1 MAFDLRLDHLGLAT
15 TNLESARRAYE
26 RLGFTL
32 SPRSMH
38 AGSTAA
44 GGPVVPWGSGNHC
57 AMFENGYLELL
68 GLVDASLPS
77 NVKQMVARYE
87 GLHIVALECA
97 SADETYSHA
106 VASGIASREPI
117 TLERDAS
124 FGVDGGITRRAGFR
138 NVYLDPVAY
147 PEARFILIEHRTP
160 DVLWQPHL
168 LQHPNGAVGLEA
180 VYLVSA
186 DVADT
191 VGRFTVLFGQPKQVG
206 DAHRFELPRGSLWVT
221 SEKAMRAAVPVF
233 GDAPIHP
240 VAAASIRVKS
250 LPVLEQLLEENSVR
264 FSRGTTLCGTQP
276 CLWVGSAEAEH
287 AVLQFITS

>member
-1 MAFDLRLDHLGLAT
+1 MTFDLRLDHLGLAT
-15 TNLESARRAYE
+15 RNLESARRAFE

-38 AGSTAA
+38 AGSSEA

-87 GLHIVALECA
+87 GLHIVALACA
-97 SADETYSHA
+97 SADETYRHA
-106 VASGIASREPI
+106 LASGVAAREPI

-124 FGVDGGITRRAGFR
+124 FGVDGNATRRAGFR
-138 NVYLDPVAY
+138 NVYLDPIAY

-168 LQHPNGAVGLEA
+168 LGHANGATGLDA

-186 DVADT
+186 DVVDT
-191 VGRFTVLFGQPKQVG
+191 VRRFTVLFGQPRQVG
-206 DAHRFELPRGSLWVT
+206 ESQRFELPRGSLWVT
-221 SEKAMRAAVPVF
+221 SEKTMRAAAPVY
-233 GDAPIHP
+233 DNAPIHP

-250 LPVLEQLLEENSVR
+250 LPDLEQLLEKNSVR

-276 CLWVGSAEAEH
+276 CLWVGSAQAEH
-287 AVLQFITS
+287 AVLQFIDS

>member
-1 MAFDLRLDHLGLAT
+1 MTFDLRLDHVGLAT

-32 SPRSMH
+32 SRRSMH
-38 AGSTAA
+38 AGSTVA

-57 AMFENGYLELL
+57 AMFKNGYFELL

-77 NVKQMVARYE
+77 NVKQMVARHE

-97 SADETYSHA
+97 SADETYRQA
-106 VASGIASREPI
+106 LANGVAAGEPI
-117 TLERDAS
+117 TLERDAP
-124 FGVDGGITRRAGFR
+124 FGVDGSATRRAGFR
-138 NVYLDPVAY
+138 NVYLNPVAY

-168 LQHPNGAVGLEA
+168 LKHPNGAVGLDA

-186 DVADT
+186 DVTDT
-191 VGRFTVLFGQPKQVG
+191 VRRFTGLFGQPEQVG
-206 DAHRFELPRGSLWVT
+206 EARRFVLPRGSLWVT
-221 SEKAMRAAVPVF
+221 SEKTMRALAPMYS
-233 GDAPIHP
+233 DAPVRP

-250 LPVLEQLLEENSVR
+250 LRMLEQLLNANSVR
-264 FSRGTTLCGTQP
+264 FSRGTTFCGTQP
-276 CLWVGSAEAEH
+276 CLWVGPAEAEH
-287 AVLQFITS
+287 AALQFIDS

>member
-1 MAFDLRLDHLGLAT
+1 MTFDLRLDHVGLAT

-38 AGSTAA
+38 AGSTQA
-44 GGPVVPWGSGNHC
+44 GGSVVPWGSGNHC
-57 AMFENGYLELL
+57 AMFESGYLELL

-97 SADETYSHA
+97 SADETYRHA
-106 VASGIASREPI
+106 VALGVAAREPI

-124 FGVDGGITRRAGFR
+124 FGIDGSATRRARFR

-147 PEARFILIEHRTP
+147 PEGRFILIEHCTP

-168 LQHPNGAVGLEA
+168 LEHANGAIGLDA
-180 VYLVSA
+180 VYFVSA
-186 DVADT
+186 DVSDT
-191 VGRFTVLFGQPKQVG
+191 VRRFAALFGQPKQVG
-206 DAHRFELPRGSLWVT
+206 EAHQFVLPRGSLWVT
-221 SEKAMRAAVPVF
+221 SETTMRAA
-233 GDAPIHP
+233 APECQSAPLHP

-250 LPVLEQLLEENSVR
+250 LVTLEQLLKENGVR
-264 FSRGTTLCGTQP
+264 FSRGTTFLGTQP
-276 CLWVGSAEAEH
+276 CLWVGSTEAEH
-287 AVLQFITS
+287 AVLQFIDS